1 MAEDSREAHRADFHQ
16 VLASAALFDAA
27 KMTVTLVYPLR
38 RSTYEALASRGRAT
52 ARANLTFGSR
62 RLDAELRGLPFGC
75 VTETKS
81 HR

>member
-38 RSTYEALASRGRAT
+38 RSTYEALRHA
-52 ARANLTFGSR
+52 
-62 RLDAELRGLPFGC
+62 DALPRERILHSVAGDSMLSC
-75 VTETKS
+75 AACHS
-81 HR
+81 GA